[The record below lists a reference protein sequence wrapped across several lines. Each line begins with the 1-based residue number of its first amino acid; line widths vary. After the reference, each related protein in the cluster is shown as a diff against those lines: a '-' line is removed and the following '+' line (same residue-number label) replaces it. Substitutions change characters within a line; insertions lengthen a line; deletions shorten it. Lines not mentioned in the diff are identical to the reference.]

1 MELIDVTK
9 TFADITALQN
19 LSYSFEEGKT
29 TAIIGHSGCGKSTIL
44 RIIIGLTQPTSGTVL
59 VRGTKLTKRNIM
71 ELRHKIGYLIQDGG
85 LFPHL
90 NVFDNISL
98 MPKFLNWDKKKIEKR
113 VEELLTLTNF
123 QENRLRLF
131 PIELSGGEKQR
142 VSLMRALITD
152 PEILLFDEPLAALD
166 PMIRSNL
173 QKDLKIIFRKL
184 KKTVIWV
191 THDIGE
197 AGYLGDTIVLLK
209 DGTIVQSGDIIQLLK
224 SPKNTFV
231 TNFINAQ
238 WSHLKTIMSELR

>member
-9 TFADITALQN
+9 KFGDITALQN

-29 TAIIGHSGCGKSTIL
+29 TTIIGHSGCGKSTIL
-44 RIIIGLTQPTSGTVL
+44 RIIIGLTQPTSGSVL
-59 VRGTKLTKRNIM
+59 VRGTKLTKKNIM
-71 ELRHKIGYLIQDGG
+71 RLRHKIGYLIQDGG

-90 NVFDNISL
+90 NVFDNITL
-98 MPKFLNWDKKKIEKR
+98 MPKFLNWDKKKIEKK
-113 VEELLTLTNF
+113 VEELLALTEF

-173 QKDLKIIFRKL
+173 QKDLKIIFKKL

-209 DGTIVQSGDIIQLLK
+209 DGTIVQSGNISKLLK
-224 SPKNTFV
+224 FPKNTFV

-238 WSHLKTIMSELR
+238 WSHLKTIMSELK